1 MDPSE
6 YYEFEDRA
14 YVSPTVSRDE
24 QLNFVNTLRD
34 TVDSNTAQINAQT
47 QDLGT
52 NITSNLGGLT
62 GSDGYFA
69 QRYQTTPVESQ
80 VNTLKATAQAKA
92 LNDLMTNYQNQAANR
107 YNQAYRNA
115 KARAAAGGGGGGD
128 DGDGDGLPDN
138 VETEETG
145 DGTSV
150 DVDDNTV
157 TLADPK
163 STDSD
168 PLVSAINQQA
178 QITGGSKIPGIS
190 YTPYYYELNGKRTAF
205 TVNKTPFGVGIDTP
219 LRSYTQQAAK
229 EHLQGIMRQGG
240 RIYNQY
246 GKDITDLALGQMGL
260 Y

>member
-34 TVDSNTAQINAQT
+34 TVESNTAQINAQT
-47 QDLGT
+47 QDLGI

-115 KARAAAGGGGGGD
+115 KARAAAGGGGD
-128 DGDGDGLPDN
+128 EDGDGLPDN
-138 VETEETG
+138 VDVEETG
-145 DGTSV
+145 DDENVNLGDTDTTLKEPHADINPAV
-150 DVDDNTV
+150 D
-157 TLADPK
+157 
-163 STDSD
+163 
-168 PLVSAINQQA
+168 LVNNMASM
-178 QITGGSKIPGIS
+178 TGGGKMASGAS
-190 YTPYYYELNGKRTAF
+190 STPYYYVLNGKKTGINVLRTYLG
-205 TVNKTPFGVGIDTP
+205 TGLETPT
-219 LRSYTQQAAK
+219 RTYTK
-229 EHLQGIMRQGG
+229 EAGRAYLQNIMKQGG
-240 RIYNQY
+240 KIYNQY
-246 GKDITDLALGQMGL
+246 DKDITGLALLTMGL
-260 Y
+260 

>member
-34 TVDSNTAQINAQT
+34 TVDTNTAQINAQT
-47 QDLGT
+47 QSLGT
-52 NITSNLGGLT
+52 DITSNLGGLT

-69 QRYQTTPVESQ
+69 QRYQTIPVESQ

-107 YNQAYRNA
+107 YNQAYRRA
-115 KARAAAGGGGGGD
+115 KARNYYNNNGGGGD
-128 DGDGDGLPDN
+128 EDGEGLPDN

-145 DGTSV
+145 DDEHV
-150 DVDDNTV
+150 DIDENTI
-157 TLADPK
+157 TMSEPK

-168 PLVSAINQQA
+168 PLVSIINQQA

-190 YTPYYYELNGKRTAF
+190 YTPYYYDLNGKRTAF

-219 LRSYTQQAAK
+219 LRSYTKEGAK
-229 EHLQGIMRQGG
+229 KYLQDIMRQGG

-246 GKDITDLALGQMGL
+246 GKDITDLALWQMGL